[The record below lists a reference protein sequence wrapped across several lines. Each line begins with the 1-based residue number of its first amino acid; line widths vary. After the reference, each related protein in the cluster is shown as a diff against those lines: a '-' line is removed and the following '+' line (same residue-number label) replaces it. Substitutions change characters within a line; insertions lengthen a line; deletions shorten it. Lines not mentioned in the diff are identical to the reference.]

1 VSVGRG
7 ISVLLPEVG
16 DRVCFEGSTWR
27 VSSTA
32 LPSLQ
37 RVDGDVV
44 TVAEASVML
53 ISETSPSV
61 GAAVH
66 EMKVAESR
74 CDEIRVL
81 ES

>member
-7 ISVLLPEVG
+7 IGVLLPEVG

-32 LPSLQ
+32 LPALQ
-37 RVDGDVV
+37 RVDGDVI

-53 ISETSPSV
+53 ISETPPSA

-74 CDEIRVL
+74 WDEIRVL

>member
-1 VSVGRG
+1 
-7 ISVLLPEVG
+7 
-16 DRVCFEGSTWR
+16 

-32 LPSLQ
+32 LPALQ

-53 ISETSPSV
+53 ISETSPSA

-66 EMKVAESR
+66 KMKVVESR
-74 CDEIRVL
+74 WAEIRVL
-81 ES
+81 AS